1 MSDALIVRRGG
12 SGGLSPNSAVIHVVS
27 EAGSTI
33 TFTKG
38 GMIIKVLDASK
49 SHINA
54 ISSDVADWYY
64 SVGFSNYGAW
74 TVTASLNGRSKSK
87 TITIDSNKQYDVM
100 LDYPIFIL
108 KNGIV
113 QSGYS
118 LGTYNLG
125 SFTITQED
133 GDLYYSAGTGSGN
146 GSIYVEQTLDFDA
159 LVASGYSKAVMDVM
173 PVENSA
179 APYLRVGTSTA
190 YDEYLA
196 SVQIAQPSIQS
207 ASVRY
212 TKELDI
218 TDAYG
223 DLYVKYAVGR
233 SGARGVKVKFYNIWL
248 E

>member
-12 SGGLSPNSAVIHVVS
+12 GSLSPNSAVIHVVS

-33 TFTKG
+33 TFAKG
-38 GMIIKVLDASK
+38 GVVVKVLDASK

-54 ISSDVADWYY
+54 MAIDVADWYY
-64 SVGFSNYGAW
+64 SVGSSNYGAW
-74 TVTASLNGRSKSK
+74 TITASLNGRSKSK

-100 LDYPIFIL
+100 LDYPIYIL

-118 LGTYNLG
+118 LGTYNIG
-125 SFTITQED
+125 AFTITQED

-146 GSIYVEQTLDFDA
+146 GSIYVEQTFDFDV
-159 LVASGYSKAVMDVM
+159 LVAAGYSKVVMDVM
-173 PVENSA
+173 PIENSA
-179 APYLRVGTSTA
+179 APYLLVGTSTA
-190 YDEYLA
+190 YDNYLA
-196 SVQIAQPSIQS
+196 SVKIAENALQG

-233 SGARGVKVKFYNIWL
+233 SGARGIKVKFYDIWL